1 VTESLHKNMQLC
13 CILEANRI
21 HEGGENEMLQ
31 SRHLAHFQIM
41 TENGGEEWDA
51 GSQLAWT

>member
-1 VTESLHKNMQLC
+1 MKG
-13 CILEANRI
+13 AK
-21 HEGGENEMLQ
+21 NEMLL